1 VHRALDVF
9 SQVAAERMATLAEFE
24 RLRAKLTARCGTEW
38 ERFAYTA
45 ACNKLAHLGSVTMRW
60 PFAFWMRRQTLLRD
74 GRGKSPVQCELAYTS
89 FEVSR
94 RGGSCASA

>member
-38 ERFAYTA
+38 ERFA
-45 ACNKLAHLGSVTMRW
+45 
-60 PFAFWMRRQTLLRD
+60 
-74 GRGKSPVQCELAYTS
+74 
-89 FEVSR
+89 
-94 RGGSCASA
+94 